1 MNNYR
6 VAKSYEGFEFDIKK
20 AYKNSKGKMVVDAKK
35 PCSRCNGS
43 GIAISHVCN
52 GQPIPYVNDGGVCYG
67 CNGTGYF
74 HKTIRLY
81 TDKEFEQME
90 KASIKAAEKREAA
103 REQKMK
109 AEYADKRAKWL
120 KENCFNGN
128 LTTFVYFPADSFEVK
143 DSLKDAGF
151 KFNRSLLWHIAN
163 IPEGYEDKVV
173 EITLD
178 KVAEIGAWGEG
189 CYRPNARAFVDDILK
204 NCRPIEDSTSEWL
217 FEEKERFYD
226 YAVVLK
232 SVRGMETRFGWTQL
246 VKFEDANGNIL
257 QWWTAVEIKAEVGDH
272 VLLTGTVKAHDEYK
286 GIKSTTVTRC
296 RLKIV

>member
-1 MNNYR
+1 MR
-6 VAKSYEGFEFDIKK
+6 VANSYVGYEYDETK
-20 AYKNSKGKMVVDAKK
+20 AYEKNGKMYVSA
-35 PCSRCNGS
+35 RCKCDRCTKG
-43 GIAISHVCN
+43 VYVTRVEN
-52 GQPIPYVNDGGVCYG
+52 GQPVPHPAFSGVCLKCKG
-67 CNGTGYF
+67 SGFIT
-74 HKTIRLY
+74 KEVRLY

-109 AEYADKRAKWL
+109 AEYANKRAKWL
-120 KENCFNGN
+120 EENGFNEN

-151 KFNRSLLWHIAN
+151 KFNRFLLWHIAN

-178 KVAEIGAWGEG
+178 QVAEIGAWGEG
-189 CYRPNARAFVDDILK
+189 CYRPNARTFVDDMLK
-204 NCRPIEDSTSEWL
+204 NCRPIEESTSEWL

-232 SVRGMETRFGWTQL
+232 SVRGMETRFGYTQL

-257 QWWTAVEIKAEVGDH
+257 QWWTAVEIKAEVDDQ

-286 GIKSTTVTRC
+286 GVKSTTVTRC
-296 RLKIV
+296 KIKAV

>member
-1 MNNYR
+1 MR
-6 VAKSYEGFEFDIKK
+6 VANSYVGYEYDETK
-20 AYKNSKGKMVVDAKK
+20 AYEKNGKMYVSA
-35 PCSRCNGS
+35 RCKCDRCTKG
-43 GIAISHVCN
+43 VYVTRVEN
-52 GQPIPYVNDGGVCYG
+52 GQPVPHPAFGGVCLKCG
-67 CNGTGYF
+67 GSGVIT
-74 HKTIRLY
+74 KEVRLY

-109 AEYADKRAKWL
+109 AEYANKRAKWL
-120 KENCFNGN
+120 EENCFNEN

-151 KFNRSLLWHIAN
+151 RFSKILLWHIAN

-173 EITLD
+173 EINLD
-178 KVAEIGAWGEG
+178 QVAEIGAWGEG
-189 CYRPNARAFVDDILK
+189 FYRPDARIFVDDILK

-232 SVRGMETRFGWTQL
+232 SVRGMETRFGYTQL

-257 QWWTAVEIKAEVGDH
+257 QWWTAVEIKAEVGDQ

-286 GIKSTTVTRC
+286 GVKSTTVTRC
-296 RLKIV
+296 KIKAV

>member
-1 MNNYR
+1 
-6 VAKSYEGFEFDIKK
+6 
-20 AYKNSKGKMVVDAKK
+20 
-35 PCSRCNGS
+35 
-43 GIAISHVCN
+43 
-52 GQPIPYVNDGGVCYG
+52 
-67 CNGTGYF
+67 
-74 HKTIRLY
+74 
-81 TDKEFEQME
+81 ME

-103 REQKMK
+103 REQKIK
-109 AEYADKRAKWL
+109 AEYANKREKWL
-120 KENCFNGN
+120 EENCFNEN
-128 LTTFVYFPADSFEVK
+128 LTTFVYFPSDSFEVK
-143 DSLKDAGF
+143 DNLKDAGF

-189 CYRPNARAFVDDILK
+189 CYRPNARTLVDDILK
-204 NCRPIEDSTSEWL
+204 NCRPIEESTSEWL

-286 GIKSTTVTRC
+286 GVKSTTVTRC
-296 RLKIV
+296 KIKAV

>member
-1 MNNYR
+1 MR
-6 VAKSYEGFEFDIKK
+6 VAKSYVGYEYDETK
-20 AYKNSKGKMVVDAKK
+20 AYEKNGKMYVSA
-35 PCSRCNGS
+35 RCKCDRCTKG
-43 GIAISHVCN
+43 VYVTRVEN
-52 GQPIPYVNDGGVCYG
+52 GQPIPHPAFGGVCLKCG
-67 CNGTGYF
+67 GSGFIT
-74 HKTIRLY
+74 KEVRLY

-90 KASIKAAEKREAA
+90 KASAKAAEKREAA

-120 KENCFNGN
+120 EENCFNEN

-151 KFNRSLLWHIAN
+151 HFSKNLLWHIAN

-173 EITLD
+173 EIALD
-178 KVAEIGAWGEG
+178 QVAEIGAWGEG
-189 CYRPNARAFVDDILK
+189 FYRPGARTFVDDILK
-204 NCRPIEDSTSEWL
+204 NCRPIEESTSEWL

-257 QWWTAVEIKAEVGDH
+257 QWWTAVEIKAEVGDQ

-286 GIKSTTVTRC
+286 GVKSTTVTRC
-296 RLKIV
+296 KIKAV

>member
-1 MNNYR
+1 MR
-6 VAKSYEGFEFDIKK
+6 VANSYVGYEYDETK
-20 AYKNSKGKMVVDAKK
+20 AYEKNGKMYVSA
-35 PCSRCNGS
+35 RCKCDRCTKG
-43 GIAISHVCN
+43 VYVTRVEN
-52 GQPIPYVNDGGVCYG
+52 GQPVPHPAFGGVCLKCG
-67 CNGTGYF
+67 GSGVIT
-74 HKTIRLY
+74 KEVRLY
-81 TDKEFEQME
+81 TDKEFEKME

-109 AEYADKRAKWL
+109 AEYANKRAKWL
-120 KENCFNGN
+120 EENCFNEN
-128 LTTFVYFPADSFEVK
+128 FTTFVYFPADSFEVK

-151 KFNRSLLWHIAN
+151 RFSKILLWHIAN

-178 KVAEIGAWGEG
+178 QVAEIGAWGEG
-189 CYRPNARAFVDDILK
+189 FYRPDARTFVDDILK
-204 NCRPIEDSTSEWL
+204 NCRPVEESTSEWL

-232 SVRGMETRFGWTQL
+232 SIRGMETRFGWTTL
-246 VKFEDANGNIL
+246 IKFEDNCGNIL
-257 QWWTAVEIKAEVGDH
+257 DWWTGTDVKAEVGDR
-272 VLLTGTVKAHDEYK
+272 VLLTGTVKSHNEYK

>member
-1 MNNYR
+1 MR
-6 VAKSYEGFEFDIKK
+6 VANSYVGYEYDETK
-20 AYKNSKGKMVVDAKK
+20 AYEKNGKMYVSA
-35 PCSRCNGS
+35 RCKCDRCTKG
-43 GIAISHVCN
+43 VYVTRVEN
-52 GQPIPYVNDGGVCYG
+52 GQPIPHPAFGGVCLKCG
-67 CNGTGYF
+67 GSGFIT
-74 HKTIRLY
+74 KEVRLY

-109 AEYADKRAKWL
+109 AEYANKRAKWL
-120 KENCFNGN
+120 EENCFNEN

-143 DSLKDAGF
+143 DNLKDAGF

-189 CYRPNARAFVDDILK
+189 FYRPDARTFVDDMLK
-204 NCRPIEDSTSEWL
+204 NCRPVEESTSEWL

-232 SVRGMETRFGWTQL
+232 SVRGMETRFGYTQL

-257 QWWTAVEIKAEVGDH
+257 QWWTAVEIKAEVGDQ

-286 GIKSTTVTRC
+286 GVKSTTVTRC
-296 RLKIV
+296 KIKAI

>member
-1 MNNYR
+1 MR
-6 VAKSYEGFEFDIKK
+6 VAKSYVGYEYDETK
-20 AYKNSKGKMVVDAKK
+20 AYEKNGKMYVSA
-35 PCSRCNGS
+35 RCKCDRCTKG
-43 GIAISHVCN
+43 VYVTRVEN
-52 GQPIPYVNDGGVCYG
+52 GQLIPHPAFGGVCLKCG
-67 CNGTGYF
+67 GSGFIT
-74 HKTIRLY
+74 KEVRLY

-103 REQKMK
+103 REQKIK
-109 AEYADKRAKWL
+109 AEYANKREKWL
-120 KENCFNGN
+120 EENCFNEN

-151 KFNRSLLWHIAN
+151 RFSKNLLWHIAN

-178 KVAEIGAWGEG
+178 QVAEIGAWGEG
-189 CYRPNARAFVDDILK
+189 FYRPGARTFVDDILK
-204 NCRPIEDSTSEWL
+204 NCRPIEESTSEWL

-246 VKFEDANGNIL
+246 VKFEDTNGNIL
-257 QWWTAVEIKAEVGDH
+257 QWWTAVEIKAEVGDQ

-286 GIKSTTVTRC
+286 GVKSTTVTRC
-296 RLKIV
+296 KIKAV

>member
-1 MNNYR
+1 MR
-6 VAKSYEGFEFDIKK
+6 VAKSYEGYEYDETK
-20 AYKNSKGKMVVDAKK
+20 AYEKNGKMYVSA
-35 PCSRCNGS
+35 RCKCDRCTKG
-43 GIAISHVCN
+43 VYVTRVEN
-52 GQPIPYVNDGGVCYG
+52 GQPIPHPAFGGVCLKCG
-67 CNGTGYF
+67 GSGFIT
-74 HKTIRLY
+74 KEVRLY

-90 KASIKAAEKREAA
+90 KASAKAAEKREAA

-120 KENCFNGN
+120 EENCFNEN

-189 CYRPNARAFVDDILK
+189 CYRPNARTFVDDMLK
-204 NCRPIEDSTSEWL
+204 NCRPIEESTSEWL

-257 QWWTAVEIKAEVGDH
+257 QWWTAVEIKAEVGDQ

-286 GIKSTTVTRC
+286 GVKSTTVTRC
-296 RLKIV
+296 KIKAV

>member
-1 MNNYR
+1 MR
-6 VAKSYEGFEFDIKK
+6 VANSYVGYEYDETK
-20 AYKNSKGKMVVDAKK
+20 AYEKNGKMYVSA
-35 PCSRCNGS
+35 RCKCDRCTKG
-43 GIAISHVCN
+43 VYVTRVEN
-52 GQPIPYVNDGGVCYG
+52 GQPVPHPAFSGVCLKCKG
-67 CNGTGYF
+67 SGFIT
-74 HKTIRLY
+74 KEVRLY

-109 AEYADKRAKWL
+109 AEYANKRAKWL
-120 KENCFNGN
+120 EENGFNEN

-178 KVAEIGAWGEG
+178 QVAEIGAWGEG
-189 CYRPNARAFVDDILK
+189 CYRPNARTFVDDMLK
-204 NCRPIEDSTSEWL
+204 NCRPIEESTSEWL

-232 SVRGMETRFGWTQL
+232 SVRGMETRFGWTTL
-246 VKFEDANGNIL
+246 IKFEDNCGNIL
-257 QWWTAVEIKAEVGDH
+257 DWWTSTDVKAEVGDR
-272 VLLTGTVKAHDEYK
+272 VLLTGTVKSHNEYK
-286 GIKSTTVTRC
+286 GNKTTVVTRC
-296 RLKIV
+296 KIKAV

>member
-1 MNNYR
+1 
-6 VAKSYEGFEFDIKK
+6 
-20 AYKNSKGKMVVDAKK
+20 
-35 PCSRCNGS
+35 
-43 GIAISHVCN
+43 
-52 GQPIPYVNDGGVCYG
+52 
-67 CNGTGYF
+67 
-74 HKTIRLY
+74 
-81 TDKEFEQME
+81 ME

-120 KENCFNGN
+120 KENRFNEN

-178 KVAEIGAWGEG
+178 QVAEIGAWGEG
-189 CYRPNARAFVDDILK
+189 CYRPNARTFVDDMLK
-204 NCRPIEDSTSEWL
+204 NCRPIEESTSEWL

-232 SVRGMETRFGWTQL
+232 SVRGMETRFGWTTL
-246 VKFEDANGNIL
+246 IKFEDDHGNIL
-257 QWWTAVEIKAEVGDH
+257 DWWTNTDVKAEVGDRI
-272 VLLTGTVKAHDEYK
+272 LLTGTVKSHNEYK

>member
-1 MNNYR
+1 MR
-6 VAKSYEGFEFDIKK
+6 VAKSYVGYEYDETK
-20 AYKNSKGKMVVDAKK
+20 AYEKNGKMYVSARCKCD
-35 PCSRCNGS
+35 RCNGS

-52 GQPIPYVNDGGVCYG
+52 GQPVPYVNDGGICYS
-67 CNGTGYF
+67 CNGAGYF
-74 HKTIRLY
+74 RKEIRLY

-90 KASIKAAEKREAA
+90 KASAKAAEKREAA

-109 AEYADKRAKWL
+109 AEYANKRAKWL
-120 KENCFNGN
+120 EENCFNEN
-128 LTTFVYFPADSFEVK
+128 LTTFVYFPSDSFQVK

-151 KFNRSLLWHIAN
+151 RFSKNLLWHIAN

-173 EITLD
+173 EIALD
-178 KVAEIGAWGEG
+178 QVAEIGAWGEG
-189 CYRPNARAFVDDILK
+189 FYRPGARTFVDDILK
-204 NCRPIEDSTSEWL
+204 NCRPIEESTSEWL

-232 SVRGMETRFGWTQL
+232 SVRGMETRFGYTQL

-257 QWWTAVEIKAEVGDH
+257 QWWTAVEIKAEVGDQ

-286 GIKSTTVTRC
+286 GVKSTTVTRC
-296 RLKIV
+296 KIKAV

>member
-1 MNNYR
+1 
-6 VAKSYEGFEFDIKK
+6 
-20 AYKNSKGKMVVDAKK
+20 
-35 PCSRCNGS
+35 
-43 GIAISHVCN
+43 
-52 GQPIPYVNDGGVCYG
+52 
-67 CNGTGYF
+67 
-74 HKTIRLY
+74 
-81 TDKEFEQME
+81 ME

-120 KENCFNGN
+120 EENGFNEN
-128 LTTFVYFPADSFEVK
+128 LTTFVYFPAARFEVK

-178 KVAEIGAWGEG
+178 QVAEIGAWGEG
-189 CYRPNARAFVDDILK
+189 CYRPNARTFVDDMLK
-204 NCRPIEDSTSEWL
+204 NCRPIEESTSEWI

-246 VKFEDANGNIL
+246 VKFEDVNGNIL
-257 QWWTAVEIKAEVGDH
+257 QWWTAVEIKAEVGDQ

-286 GIKSTTVTRC
+286 GVKSTTVTRC
-296 RLKIV
+296 KIKTV

>member
-1 MNNYR
+1 MR
-6 VAKSYEGFEFDIKK
+6 VANSYVGYEYDETK
-20 AYKNSKGKMVVDAKK
+20 AYEKNGKMYVSA
-35 PCSRCNGS
+35 RCKCDRCTKG
-43 GIAISHVCN
+43 VYVTRVEN
-52 GQPIPYVNDGGVCYG
+52 GQLIPHPAFGGVCLKCG
-67 CNGTGYF
+67 GSGFIT
-74 HKTIRLY
+74 KEVRLY

-103 REQKMK
+103 REQKIK
-109 AEYADKRAKWL
+109 AEYANKREKWL
-120 KENCFNGN
+120 EENCFNEN

-151 KFNRSLLWHIAN
+151 RFSKNLLWHIAN

-173 EITLD
+173 EIALD
-178 KVAEIGAWGEG
+178 QVAEIGAWGEG
-189 CYRPNARAFVDDILK
+189 FYRPGARTFVDDILK
-204 NCRPIEDSTSEWL
+204 NCRPIEESTSEWL

-257 QWWTAVEIKAEVGDH
+257 QWWTAVEIKAEVGDQ

-286 GIKSTTVTRC
+286 GVKSTTVTRC
-296 RLKIV
+296 KIKAV

>member
-1 MNNYR
+1 MK
-6 VAKSYEGFEFDIKK
+6 VANSYVGYEYDETK
-20 AYKNSKGKMVVDAKK
+20 AYEKNGKMYVSA
-35 PCSRCNGS
+35 RCKCDRCTKGMY
-43 GIAISHVCN
+43 VTRVEN
-52 GQPIPYVNDGGVCYG
+52 GQPVPHPAFGGVCLKCG
-67 CNGTGYF
+67 GSGFIT
-74 HKTIRLY
+74 KEVRLY

-109 AEYADKRAKWL
+109 AEYANKRAKWL
-120 KENCFNGN
+120 EENCFNEN

-151 KFNRSLLWHIAN
+151 RFSKILLWHIAN
-163 IPEGYEDKVV
+163 IPEGYKDKVV

-189 CYRPNARAFVDDILK
+189 FYRPDARTFVDDILK
-204 NCRPIEDSTSEWL
+204 NCRPVEESTSEWL

-232 SVRGMETRFGWTQL
+232 SIRGMETRFGWTTL
-246 VKFEDANGNIL
+246 IKFEDDHGNIL
-257 QWWTAVEIKAEVGDH
+257 DWWTSTDVKAEVGDR
-272 VLLTGTVKAHDEYK
+272 VLLTGTVKSHNEYK
-286 GIKSTTVTRC
+286 GIKSTIVTRC
-296 RLKIV
+296 KIKAV

>member
-1 MNNYR
+1 MR
-6 VAKSYEGFEFDIKK
+6 VAKSYEGYEYDETK
-20 AYKNSKGKMVVDAKK
+20 AYEKNGKMYVSARCKCD
-35 PCSRCNGS
+35 RCNGS

-52 GQPIPYVNDGGVCYG
+52 GQPVPYVNDGGICYS
-67 CNGTGYF
+67 CNGAGYF
-74 HKTIRLY
+74 RKEIRLY

-90 KASIKAAEKREAA
+90 KASAKAAEKREAA

-120 KENCFNGN
+120 EENCFNEN

-151 KFNRSLLWHIAN
+151 HFSKNLLWHIAN

-173 EITLD
+173 EIALD
-178 KVAEIGAWGEG
+178 QVAEIGAWGEG
-189 CYRPNARAFVDDILK
+189 FYRPGARTFVDDILK
-204 NCRPIEDSTSEWL
+204 NCRPIEESTSEWL

-232 SVRGMETRFGWTQL
+232 SVRGMETKFGWTQL

-272 VLLTGTVKAHDEYK
+272 VLLTGTVKKFEEYK
-286 GIKSTTVTRC
+286 GNKITVVTRC
-296 RLKIV
+296 KIKSI

>member
-1 MNNYR
+1 MR
-6 VAKSYEGFEFDIKK
+6 VANSYVGYEYDETK
-20 AYKNSKGKMVVDAKK
+20 AYEKNGKMYVSA
-35 PCSRCNGS
+35 RCKCDRCTKG
-43 GIAISHVCN
+43 VYVTRVEN
-52 GQPIPYVNDGGVCYG
+52 GQPIPHPAFGGVCLKCKG
-67 CNGTGYF
+67 SGFIT
-74 HKTIRLY
+74 KEVRLY

-90 KASIKAAEKREAA
+90 KASAKAAEKREAA

-109 AEYADKRAKWL
+109 AEYANKRAKWL
-120 KENCFNGN
+120 EENCFNEN
-128 LTTFVYFPADSFEVK
+128 LTTFVYFPAGSFEVK

-151 KFNRSLLWHIAN
+151 RFSKILLWHIAN

-178 KVAEIGAWGEG
+178 QVAEIGAWGEG
-189 CYRPNARAFVDDILK
+189 FYRPDARTFVDDILK
-204 NCRPIEDSTSEWL
+204 NCRPVEESTSEWL

-232 SVRGMETRFGWTQL
+232 SIRGMETRFGYTQL

-257 QWWTAVEIKAEVGDH
+257 QWWTAVEIKAEVGDQ

-286 GIKSTTVTRC
+286 GEKSTTVTRC
-296 RLKIV
+296 KIKAV

>member
-1 MNNYR
+1 MKL
-6 VAKSYEGFEFDIKK
+6 AKSYENYNFDETK
-20 AYKNSKGKMVVDAKK
+20 AYNKGGKLYVHATCKCD
-35 PCSRCNGS
+35 RCTKGVYVCRVENGYPVPHPN
-43 GIAISHVCN
+43 A
-52 GQPIPYVNDGGVCYG
+52 GGVCFKCG
-67 CNGTGYF
+67 GTGF
-74 HKTIRLY
+74 ITKECRLY

-90 KASIKAAEKREAA
+90 KANIKAAEKREAA

-109 AEYADKRAKWL
+109 AEYANKRAKWL
-120 KENCFNGN
+120 EENCFNEN
-128 LTTFVYFPADSFEVK
+128 LTTFVYFPSDSFEVK

-151 KFNRSLLWHIAN
+151 RFSKILLWHIAN

-178 KVAEIGAWGEG
+178 QVAEIGAWGEG
-189 CYRPNARAFVDDILK
+189 FYRPDARTFVDDILK
-204 NCRPIEDSTSEWL
+204 NCRPVEESTSEWL

-232 SVRGMETRFGWTQL
+232 SVRGMETRFGYTQL
-246 VKFEDANGNIL
+246 VKFEDNCGNIL
-257 QWWTAVEIKAEVGDH
+257 DWWTSTDIKAEVGDR
-272 VLLTGTVKAHDEYK
+272 VLLTGTVKSHNEYK

>member
-1 MNNYR
+1 MR
-6 VAKSYEGFEFDIKK
+6 VAKSYEGYEYDETK
-20 AYKNSKGKMVVDAKK
+20 AYEKNGKMYVSA
-35 PCSRCNGS
+35 RCKCDRCTKG
-43 GIAISHVCN
+43 VYVTRVEN
-52 GQPIPYVNDGGVCYG
+52 GQLIPHPAFGGVCLKCG
-67 CNGTGYF
+67 GSGFIT
-74 HKTIRLY
+74 KEVRLY

-90 KASIKAAEKREAA
+90 KASIKATEKREAA

-109 AEYADKRAKWL
+109 AEYANKREKWL
-120 KENCFNGN
+120 EENCFNEN

-151 KFNRSLLWHIAN
+151 HFSKNLLWHIAN

-173 EITLD
+173 KIALNQ
-178 KVAEIGAWGEG
+178 VAEIGAWGEG
-189 CYRPNARAFVDDILK
+189 FYRPGARTFVDGILK
-204 NCRPIEDSTSEWL
+204 NCRPIEESTSEWL

-257 QWWTAVEIKAEVGDH
+257 QWWTAVEIKAEVGDQ

-286 GIKSTTVTRC
+286 GVKSTTVTRC
-296 RLKIV
+296 KIKAV

>member
-1 MNNYR
+1 MR
-6 VAKSYEGFEFDIKK
+6 VAKSYEGYEYDETK
-20 AYKNSKGKMVVDAKK
+20 AYEKNGKMYVSA
-35 PCSRCNGS
+35 RCKCDRCTKGVY
-43 GIAISHVCN
+43 ITRVEN
-52 GQPIPYVNDGGVCYG
+52 GQPIPHPAFGGVCLKCG
-67 CNGTGYF
+67 GSGFIT
-74 HKTIRLY
+74 KEVRLY

-90 KASIKAAEKREAA
+90 KANIKAAEKREAA

-109 AEYADKRAKWL
+109 AEYANKRAKWL
-120 KENCFNGN
+120 EENGFNEN

-151 KFNRSLLWHIAN
+151 HFSKNLLWHIAN

-178 KVAEIGAWGEG
+178 QVAEIGAWGEG
-189 CYRPNARAFVDDILK
+189 FYRPGARTFVDDILK
-204 NCRPIEDSTSEWL
+204 NCRPIEESTSEWL

-257 QWWTAVEIKAEVGDH
+257 QWWTAVEIKAEVGDQ

-286 GIKSTTVTRC
+286 GVKSTTVTRC
-296 RLKIV
+296 KIKAV

>member
-1 MNNYR
+1 MR
-6 VAKSYEGFEFDIKK
+6 VAKSYEGYEYDETK
-20 AYKNSKGKMVVDAKK
+20 AYEKNGKMYVSA
-35 PCSRCNGS
+35 RCKCDRCTKG
-43 GIAISHVCN
+43 VYVTRVEN
-52 GQPIPYVNDGGVCYG
+52 GQPIPHPAFGGVCLKCG
-67 CNGTGYF
+67 GSGVIT
-74 HKTIRLY
+74 KEVRLY

-90 KASIKAAEKREAA
+90 KASAKAAEKREAA

-120 KENCFNGN
+120 EENCFNEN

-151 KFNRSLLWHIAN
+151 HFSKNLLWHIAN

-178 KVAEIGAWGEG
+178 QVAEIGAWGEG
-189 CYRPNARAFVDDILK
+189 FYRPGARTFVDDILK
-204 NCRPIEDSTSEWL
+204 NCRPIEESTSEWL

-226 YAVVLK
+226 YTVVLK

-257 QWWTAVEIKAEVGDH
+257 QWWTAVEIKAEVGDQ

-286 GIKSTTVTRC
+286 GVKSTTVTRC
-296 RLKIV
+296 KIKAV

>member
-1 MNNYR
+1 MR
-6 VAKSYEGFEFDIKK
+6 VAKSYEGYKYDETK
-20 AYKNSKGKMVVDAKK
+20 AYEKNGKMYVSARCKCD
-35 PCSRCNGS
+35 RCNGS

-52 GQPIPYVNDGGVCYG
+52 GQPVPYVNDGGICYS
-67 CNGTGYF
+67 CNGAGYF
-74 HKTIRLY
+74 RKEIRLY

-90 KASIKAAEKREAA
+90 KASAKAAERREAA
-103 REQKMK
+103 REQKIK
-109 AEYADKRAKWL
+109 AEYANKRAKWL
-120 KENCFNGN
+120 EENGFNEN

-151 KFNRSLLWHIAN
+151 HFSKNLLWHIAN

-173 EITLD
+173 EIALD
-178 KVAEIGAWGEG
+178 QVAEIGAWGEG
-189 CYRPNARAFVDDILK
+189 FYRPGARTFVDDILK
-204 NCRPIEDSTSEWL
+204 NCRPIEESTSEWL

>member
-1 MNNYR
+1 MR
-6 VAKSYEGFEFDIKK
+6 VAKSYVGYEYDETK
-20 AYKNSKGKMVVDAKK
+20 AYEKNGKMYVSA
-35 PCSRCNGS
+35 RCKCDRCTKG
-43 GIAISHVCN
+43 VYVTRVEN
-52 GQPIPYVNDGGVCYG
+52 GQPIPHPAFGGICLKCGGSGVI
-67 CNGTGYF
+67 T
-74 HKTIRLY
+74 KEVRLY

-109 AEYADKRAKWL
+109 AEYANKREKWL
-120 KENCFNGN
+120 EENCFNKN

-143 DSLKDAGF
+143 DRLKDAGF

-178 KVAEIGAWGEG
+178 QVAEIGAWGEG
-189 CYRPNARAFVDDILK
+189 FYRPGARTFVDDILK
-204 NCRPIEDSTSEWL
+204 NCRPIEESTSEWL

-232 SVRGMETRFGWTQL
+232 SVRGMETRFGYSQL
-246 VKFEDANGNIL
+246 VKFEDANRNIL
-257 QWWTAVEIKAEVGDH
+257 QWWTAVEIKAEVGDQ

-286 GIKSTTVTRC
+286 GVKSTTVTRC
-296 RLKIV
+296 KIKAV

>member
-1 MNNYR
+1 MR
-6 VAKSYEGFEFDIKK
+6 VAKSYEGYEYDETK
-20 AYKNSKGKMVVDAKK
+20 AYEKNGKMYVSARCKCD
-35 PCSRCNGS
+35 RCNGS

-52 GQPIPYVNDGGVCYG
+52 GQPVPYVNDGGICYS
-67 CNGTGYF
+67 CNGAGYF
-74 HKTIRLY
+74 RKEIRLY

-90 KASIKAAEKREAA
+90 KANAKAAEKREAA

-109 AEYADKRAKWL
+109 AEYANKRTKWL
-120 KENCFNGN
+120 EENCFNEN

-189 CYRPNARAFVDDILK
+189 CYRPNARTFVDDMLK
-204 NCRPIEDSTSEWL
+204 NCRPIKESTSEWL

-257 QWWTAVEIKAEVGDH
+257 QWWTAVEIKAEVGDQ

-286 GIKSTTVTRC
+286 GVKSTTVTRC
-296 RLKIV
+296 KIKAV